1 MEIPF
6 GPRNLRLELGGM
18 YKAYGRKNQ
27 GYPDELVDVDYCVAA
42 AVLQII
48 NCHGGR
54 WSNGIIDVGRI
65 EGSTWDMYVVNCA
78 DGCIFQMQESWDGY
92 LLMFCNYSEGWVRDV
107 VSEATG
113 LARTFGRR

>member
-6 GPRNLRLELGGM
+6 GPRNLRLELGSM

-27 GYPDELVDVDYCVAA
+27 GYPDELGDVDYCVAA

-65 EGSTWDMYVVNCA
+65 EGSTWDMLSTV
-78 DGCIFQMQESWDGY
+78 QMA
-92 LLMFCNYSEGWVRDV
+92 
-107 VSEATG
+107 VSSKCRNHG
-113 LARTFGRR
+113 MVIY